1 MPYCTICGK
10 VHDITTAAQCPYY
23 PINYYPTQVDAP
35 YTPYTPTTIESK
47 LDRIIEL
54 LERILT
60 LTGGR

>member
-23 PINYYPTQVDAP
+23 PINYSPVQNNAP
-35 YTPYTPTTIESK
+35 SVYYSPATIDSR

-54 LERILT
+54 LEQILIKV
-60 LTGGR
+60 GK